1 MGPRGAGRASIAFR
15 VRKPRR
21 PPYHRAMAS
30 RSSWLGRIALA
41 LATLVVVAALFETS
55 LRVVAWRSERSA
67 REARESFR
75 RAHPEAADLPE
86 ISGVLELAR
95 RNVHGIHKGVVV
107 RTDSHGLRGAD
118 RPARSAPGELRIVI
132 AGDSF
137 AFGSGVDESD
147 VYASRLGPLLDEAQ
161 PEWHHEV
168 INAGLAG
175 GNIENVLDRL
185 EVAIAAYR
193 PGIYVYGY
201 TLNDI
206 EGPGYELL
214 AQDARTREWLTWSG
228 THPLLLVRFVVWQ
241 LLTLGGPSSPD
252 DEPYP
257 RELRRN
263 YFDNDAAI
271 TRLAAGLDRFAAL
284 ATRDGVCGQVLI
296 HTHLTNLDSQ
306 HPFQAMYRRVAEL
319 AGARGLGVTSTFA
332 AFEHRD
338 PESLWINPLDS
349 HPNAVGHA
357 LLARAL
363 ADDLLAL
370 PRSCFERAAALGAD
384 AAP

>member
-1 MGPRGAGRASIAFR
+1 M
-15 VRKPRR
+15 
-21 PPYHRAMAS
+21 
-30 RSSWLGRIALA
+30 
-41 LATLVVVAALFETS
+41 
-55 LRVVAWRSERSA
+55 
-67 REARESFR
+67 RES
-75 RAHPEAADLPE
+75 
-86 ISGVLELAR
+86 SLAN
-95 RNVHGIHKGVVV
+95 RN
-107 RTDSHGLRGAD
+107 
-118 RPARSAPGELRIVI
+118 
-132 AGDSF
+132 
-137 AFGSGVDESD
+137 
-147 VYASRLGPLLDEAQ
+147 
-161 PEWHHEV
+161 
-168 INAGLAG
+168 
-175 GNIENVLDRL
+175 
-185 EVAIAAYR
+185 
-193 PGIYVYGY
+193 

-271 TRLAAGLDRFAAL
+271 ARLAAGLDRFAAL